1 MDEKCGWMYFA
12 SADIG
17 MNPLGAAVPAMLF
30 ARRTKRLGRFANP
43 VHRSVDCLQLRLH
56 RIIRSSF
63 VRGLHMCCRCCSLAL
78 ISDGVFLRA
87 VESLV
92 ALETAANGNGC

>member
-1 MDEKCGWMYFA
+1 
-12 SADIG
+12 
-17 MNPLGAAVPAMLF
+17 L
-30 ARRTKRLGRFANP
+30 RTKPLCAP
-43 VHRSVDCLQLRLH
+43 VHRSVDCMQLLRLH

-92 ALETAANGNGC
+92 AVETAANGNGC